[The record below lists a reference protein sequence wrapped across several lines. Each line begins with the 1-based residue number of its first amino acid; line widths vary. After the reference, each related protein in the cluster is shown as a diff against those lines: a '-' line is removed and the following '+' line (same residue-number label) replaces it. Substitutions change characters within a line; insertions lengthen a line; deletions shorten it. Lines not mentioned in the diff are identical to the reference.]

1 MIQLNT
7 SQPSVQRKGEGEE
20 NLHPLNPLCNKSNNT
35 SRSCFTLQ
43 CCAICTSLC
52 LFASFLRTCFA
63 NVTAVPQKTRAS
75 DFLLSCKSKQTNKR
89 KCIFKAITNMDK
101 KEKKTKILG
110 NGIDKAYVF
119 KWDLLLYWKEEGII
133 PARYKNPKYTFGQ
146 RKYNLTTF
154 KSSF

>member
-20 NLHPLNPLCNKSNNT
+20 NLHPLNPVCNKSNNT

-75 DFLLSCKSKQTNKR
+75 DFLLSSKSKQTNKR

-101 KEKKTKILG
+101 KEKKLKFSVMEQTKRMFSSETFYCTEKKRELFLPDIKIL
-110 NGIDKAYVF
+110 NT
-119 KWDLLLYWKEEGII
+119 LLVKENTI
-133 PARYKNPKYTFGQ
+133 
-146 RKYNLTTF
+146 
-154 KSSF
+154 